1 MGRGEAWRGR
11 EAKSVGEVQSVG
23 PASAL
28 VGTLPLATPGGSVT
42 PCQPPDGDLP
52 STEGGSG
59 GGGPAGTA
67 NAQPSV
73 GWRGSGGKVGFEV
86 QGGGAGQREG
96 G

>member
-1 MGRGEAWRGR
+1 MGEA
-11 EAKSVGEVQSVG
+11 QSVG

-28 VGTLPLATPGGSVT
+28 EVVGTLPLATPGGSVT
-42 PCQPPDGDLP
+42 PWQPPDGDLP

-59 GGGPAGTA
+59 AGGLAGTA
-67 NAQPSV
+67 NAQPWV

-86 QGGGAGQREG
+86 QGAGQREG